1 MKAGPQSHKVAHG
14 SHPRLCLLV
23 TLLLAWLAVNAAR
36 AQTTNYALGTT
47 RLTVGPAAG
56 SNSVM
61 LAVNPATGVW
71 AATANAG
78 WLHLAPANQN
88 GTGSGNV
95 VFTYDIN
102 PGGTRSGILTIAG
115 QSLIV
120 TQAGST
126 YVAASPLTT
135 LVPPLAM
142 PADTEGP
149 FGMSVDG
156 RGNTCT
162 LFTDPD
168 LGDLCWLVKWTS
180 TNNSWLQ
187 FQLHHTVVVVNE
199 DAIVP
204 GNLLAADGAGN
215 VYIAD
220 PGNDTID
227 EWLAGTTNVISL
239 VTSGLNY
246 PIGVA
251 VDTSSN
257 LYIADANDNV
267 IKKWTAT
274 NSNLTTLVSLG
285 PTNYPL
291 AVAVDA
297 AGNVYMNDAYSNT
310 VMEWTATDSNL
321 TTLVSL
327 GAHYPQG
334 LAVDGSGNIYMAD
347 SYNDEVLKW
356 TAASRNVTTLAS
368 GSGFFASGVAVD
380 GAGNV
385 YVTYP
390 ITSEL
395 PNAFLD
401 PTSKSEGPAAG
412 NDSLPGVLPATLNLL
427 PPFAPTSSGSWLT
440 ITGIANGVVS
450 FSFTANPGFSRTA
463 YITLLG
469 QSIPVTQAGLAIAP
483 TYSLGESTSL
493 VGPGAGTN
501 SVVLAAAPAN
511 AAWSATAN
519 AGWLHLSAADQSG
532 IGSTNVVFSYDAN
545 PGATRSGSLT
555 IAGQTLTVT
564 QAGSTYSAAG
574 VLTTLTSAPLGPT
587 GYRFP
592 SDVAVDVAG
601 NVYFADEL
609 NNAIKE
615 WLLASNT
622 VITLVSSGLQDPEG
636 LFVDPAGNVY
646 IADTDDWAVKEWT
659 ATNGNLIT
667 LVSTNLENPYAV
679 AVDGAGNVYI
689 ADTDDNAIKVWTAA
703 NGSLNTVVGSGV
715 GEPDGVAVDVAGNV
729 YFSDLDHN
737 AVKEWVAANNT
748 VTTLVSSGLNGPESV
763 TVDGAG
769 NVCFADFNGQT
780 VREWMAATSNL
791 TTVVSTGLDMPTG
804 ATEDSAGNIYIA
816 DTFDNAIKELPRA
829 LVDGTPKL
837 EAPSPGSDSLPVV
850 LPATE
855 NLLAPFAPASD
866 SSWLSIT
873 GVAGGVVSFSFT
885 TNAGSARTGHITLLG
900 LSVPITQVSQA
911 MIGTPPALTS
921 VQMLGGGVLQF
932 AFTNNPGAVFTVL
945 STTDVSLPLAEWTV
959 VGSPAY
965 VGSNVFQ
972 FTSQPTTNDQQ
983 RFYTVRS
990 P

>member
-1 MKAGPQSHKVAHG
+1 MKVGPQSRKVAHG
-14 SHPRLCLLV
+14 FHQRLCILV

-56 SNSVM
+56 TNSVV
-61 LAVNPATGVW
+61 LGVNPATGVW

-78 WLHLAPANQN
+78 WLHLSPANQN

-95 VFTYDIN
+95 VFSYDAN
-102 PGGTRSGILTIAG
+102 PGGTRFGILTIAG
-115 QSLIV
+115 QTLTV

-126 YVAASPLTT
+126 YVTALPLTT

-156 RGNTCT
+156 MGNTCT
-162 LFTDPD
+162 LFTDPP
-168 LGDLCWLVKWTS
+168 LNSSSIVKWS
-180 TNNSWLQ
+180 LTNNSLSEFPLPQ
-187 FQLHHTVVVVNE
+187 SIGGINE
-199 DAIVP
+199 EAIVP
-204 GNLLAADGAGN
+204 GNILAADGAGN

-220 PGNDTID
+220 PGNNAVQK
-227 EWLAGTTNVISL
+227 WLAGTSNVTNL

-251 VDTSSN
+251 VDGTGN
-257 LYIADANDNV
+257 VYIADASDNA
-267 IKKWTAT
+267 IKKWTASS
-274 NSNLTTLVSLG
+274 SNLTTLVSLG
-285 PTNYPL
+285 SNNYPL
-291 AVAVDA
+291 GVAVDA
-297 AGNVYMNDAYSNT
+297 AGNVYIADALTNML
-310 VMEWTATDSNL
+310 MEWTAANSNL

-334 LAVDGSGNIYMAD
+334 VAVDGSGNIYLAD
-347 SYNDEVLKW
+347 SYNGEVLKW
-356 TAASRNVTTLAS
+356 TAANSNVTTLAS
-368 GSGFFASGVAVD
+368 GFSTGGVAVD

-401 PTSKSEGPAAG
+401 PAGKSEGPGAG
-412 NDSLPGVLPATLNLL
+412 NDSLPAVLPATLNLL

-440 ITGIANGVVS
+440 ITGTVNGVVS

-493 VGPGAGTN
+493 VGPAAGTS
-501 SVVLAAAPAN
+501 SVVLAVAPAN

-519 AGWLHLSAADQSG
+519 AGWLHLSAVDQNG
-532 IGSTNVVFSYDAN
+532 AGSTNVVFSYDAN

-574 VLTTLTSAPLGPT
+574 VLTTLTSAPLSPT

-609 NNAIKE
+609 NNAIRE

-646 IADTDDWAVKEWT
+646 IADTDDWAVKEWM

-703 NGSLNTVVGSGV
+703 NGSLNTIVQGSA
-715 GEPDGVAVDVAGNV
+715 DGVAVDVAGNV

-737 AVKEWVAANNT
+737 AVKEWTAANNT
-748 VTTLVSSGLNGPESV
+748 VTTLVSSGLNGPRSV

-769 NVCFADFNGQT
+769 NVCFADFNGQA

-804 ATEDSAGNIYIA
+804 AAEDSAGNIYIA

-829 LVDGTPKL
+829 FVDGTPKL

-855 NLLAPFAPASD
+855 NLLAPFAPTSD

-873 GVAGGVVSFSFT
+873 GVADGVVSFSFT
-885 TNAGSARTGHITLLG
+885 TNAGAARTGHITLLG
-900 LSVPITQVSQA
+900 LSVPIMQVSQA

-932 AFTNNPGAVFTVL
+932 AFTNNPNAVFTVL
-945 STTDVSLPLAEWTV
+945 STTDVSLPLSEWTA

-965 VGSNVFQ
+965 AGSNVFQ